1 MGTLLFPTR
10 YKLFTVVC
18 IYYSLNIL
26 ASLTQVAMQNVNP
39 PPPLSHFPHLPHL
52 WEICDNPAFL

>member
-1 MGTLLFPTR
+1 MGTLVFPTR

-26 ASLTQVAMQNVNP
+26 ASLTQVGMQNVNP
-39 PPPLSHFPHLPHL
+39 APPPPLSHLPHL